1 METDLFRIDLGG
13 VEVDDLND
21 HIVDL
26 EVELDDE
33 LAALFKLRLAMQLDD
48 ARDWTILDDERLV
61 AWAPITITAGFASGA
76 EELLDGVITHL
87 KARFASDPSK
97 CIVEVWGMDRSALLD
112 RVEVLAT
119 WPGRADSDIATEIF
133 QAHGLTAEVD
143 DTGTVHDAA
152 VSTVL
157 QRETDMQFLS
167 RLAVRHGFDCYVRG
181 ETGYFQAPRL
191 GQPPQPVLAAHFGP
205 ETTLKQFD
213 LEVNATMPT
222 EVAMAQ
228 LGRLSKE
235 TVTAEATKTSLAAL
249 GADDAAA
256 LLPAGTPPARAVLA
270 QVVTTGPAE
279 ATTYCQSAHDRSQ
292 WFVQGTGEVLA
303 NAYGHVLEPRKTVTV
318 KGVGKTHSGVYYV
331 THVTHV
337 FTRTTYTQRFRVK
350 RNALH
355 FTGTQDFSSSGA

>member
-1 METDLFRIDLGG
+1 METDLIRIDLGG
-13 VEVDDLND
+13 AEAADLYD
-21 HIVDL
+21 HIVNL

-33 LAALFKLRLAMQLDD
+33 LAALFKLRLTMLRD
-48 ARDWTILDDERLV
+48 AAGDWSMVDDERLV

-76 EELLDGVITHL
+76 EELLDGVVTHL
-87 KARFASDPSK
+87 KARFATDPAQ
-97 CIVEVWGMDRSALLD
+97 CTLEIWGMDRSALLD

-133 QAHGLTAEVD
+133 QRNGLTPEVD
-143 DTGTVHDAA
+143 DTGTVHDEA

-157 QRETDMQFLS
+157 QRETDMQFLT
-167 RLAVRHGFDCYVRG
+167 RLAARNGYECYVRG
-181 ETGYFQAPRL
+181 KTGYFHAPRL
-191 GQPPQPVLAAHFGP
+191 DRSPQPVLAANFGE

-213 LEVNATMPT
+213 LEVNATTPT
-222 EVAMAQ
+222 EVSMTQ
-228 LGRLSKE
+228 LGRLTKE
-235 TVTAEATKTSLAAL
+235 PISAEATKTSLAVL

-256 LLPAGTPPARAVLA
+256 LLPAGTPSARAVLA

-303 NAYGHVLEPRKTVTV
+303 NAYGHVLEPRRTVAI
-318 KGVGKTHSGVYYV
+318 KGIGQTHSGLYYV
-331 THVTHV
+331 THVTHA
-337 FTRTTYTQRFRVK
+337 FSPESYTQRFRAK

-355 FTGTQDFSSSGA
+355 LTGAEDFAPSDA